1 MGLTVA
7 SDSGV
12 YRCKMRWMSERVACD
27 QFASPGCCSHRLL
40 QDAMAEYLKE
50 RNIGDDMAAFIC
62 MYADY
67 KEQTE
72 YLNWL
77 QEVESFIK

>member
-1 MGLTVA
+1 ML
-7 SDSGV
+7 D
-12 YRCKMRWMSERVACD
+12 
-27 QFASPGCCSHRLL
+27 
-40 QDAMAEYLKE
+40 YLKE
-50 RNIGDDMAAFIC
+50 REIGDDMAVFIC

-77 QEVESFIK
+77 KELDSFMK